1 MEKVDQ
7 AKFMSFHQA
16 IAKIITPAAFPEY
29 TVKWDFECGG
39 NQRLQL
45 FCRDEK
51 SNPTK
56 YSHADAVILG
66 SGRLR
71 LIVEV
76 EESGGSNIRPI
87 ALCGK
92 LLASA
97 LTSHF
102 IDSSGCY
109 AFADTVHFV
118 QIVRT
123 NLKAKLAQL
132 KNLEQSIQC
141 VLPLKNSR
149 ITGYKIICGT
159 DGDFAD
165 GSGSREL
172 LAHLRRSLG

>member
-1 MEKVDQ
+1 MEYIDQ
-7 AKFMSFHQA
+7 TKFMTFHHA
-16 IAKIITPAAFPEY
+16 IARIITPAAFPEH

-56 YSHADAVILG
+56 YSHADSVILG
-66 SGRLR
+66 AGRLKV
-71 LIVEV
+71 IVEV

-118 QIVRT
+118 QVVRT
-123 NLKAKLAQL
+123 NLKPKLAQL
-132 KNLEQSIQC
+132 KNLEQSIRC
-141 VLPLKNSR
+141 VLPMENSR
-149 ITGYKIICGT
+149 ITTYKIICGT
-159 DGDFAD
+159 DSDFVNGD
-165 GSGSREL
+165 GSEEL
-172 LAHLRRSLG
+172 MAHLRHSLG